1 MMATLRTMTAAD
13 LSTVHAI
20 EQASHPTPWPMK
32 GLQESLHS
40 HHAYV
45 LEQGDELL
53 GFAFVQRILDEAHLL
68 DIAIAPSRRGQGLGR
83 ELLRRLMDEVL
94 VDDISIWFLEVRV
107 SNQAAIALYQSLGYN
122 ELSIRRNYYEGAT
135 GKEDAL
141 LMACSTGM
149 GQAVR

>member
-1 MMATLRTMTAAD
+1 MTLTLRIMTAAD
-13 LSTVHAI
+13 LPAVHAI
-20 EQASHPTPWPMK
+20 EQVSHPTPWPMK
-32 GLQESLHS
+32 GLQESLLS

-68 DIAIAPSRRGQGLGR
+68 DIAIAPPRRGQGLGR
-83 ELLRRLMDEVL
+83 ELLRRLMDEVM
-94 VDDISIWFLEVRV
+94 VDGICIWFLEVRV
-107 SNQAAIALYQSLGYN
+107 SNLAAITLYQSLGYN
-122 ELSIRRNYYEGAT
+122 ELSIRRNYYEGPA

-149 GQAVR
+149 G